1 MKTVPAAAPKFFL
14 FDQNNSGGTF
24 KLNMSLAHYV
34 FIEAASAAEANTI
47 AESFGIEFGVGCSC
61 CGDRWTAVCDGD
73 GLDSPMIYDTP
84 VEQYDA
90 SWLVKPG
97 ETFCRVFYLNGIVK
111 EYIKGER
118 LATENKITYLSARA
132 LAWNTQKKSLTD

>member
-24 KLNMSLAHYV
+24 KLNESLAHYV
-34 FIEAASAAEANTI
+34 FIEAASAAEANAI
-47 AESFGIEFGVGCSC
+47 AESIGIEFGVGCPC
-61 CGDRWTAVCDGD
+61 CGDRWTAAYDGD
-73 GLDSPMIYDTP
+73 DGFDTPLIYDTP

-118 LATENKITYLSARA
+118 LATENKTVYVAA
-132 LAWNTQKKSLTD
+132 QAKKLK